1 MENEQALMVLLI
13 LIAVISAIQFV
24 QLVSINNA
32 LIIGQYAQ
40 AAAPQQ
46 AAQSSIPAFQ
56 NLPSMVGGC

>member
-1 MENEQALMVLLI
+1 MENDKALIVLLI
-13 LIAVISAIQFV
+13 IIVLISAIQFV

-40 AAAPQQ
+40 PAAAQQ
-46 AAQSSIPAFQ
+46 AAQGIPGFQ

>member
-1 MENEQALMVLLI
+1 MVLLI